1 MADIGIAGDAPDA
14 GCGVAGD
21 AAEPLGVAGGAVGV
35 LVVADGVGDKVH
47 VRMRPDGK
55 ESNSELSRLGVSD
68 APVGVAGT
76 DSWSDSDPNQTDGE
90 ASPLSD
96 ASTFEHAEFGVACRA
111 QAEDGTHAR
120 ALGLGP
126 N

>member
-1 MADIGIAGDAPDA
+1 M
-14 GCGVAGD
+14 
-21 AAEPLGVAGGAVGV
+21 
-35 LVVADGVGDKVH
+35 LVVASGVGDKVH

-96 ASTFEHAEFGVACRA
+96 ASTSEQSSASHAAHKPKA
-111 QAEDGTHAR
+111 
-120 ALGLGP
+120 
-126 N
+126 